1 MYVAIICARDFCC
14 ADSDAEFVEGVEGV
28 SVGDGALCVGASSV
42 DDITDTSSCI
52 NSPSDRKSDFEVKFV
67 VRAAI
72 RLERGCL
79 LGIEPRAVKLAL
91 EEWAHPV
98 GFLSGS
104 PLFARLSDCPATV
117 KVAGSLRRL
126 GGGEKR
132 VTQKLEIARRHTSDA
147 TSQSSDFPVSCQ
159 VTWPFLLA
167 IPVSFLCLAGPCL
180 AGGGPAWRP
189 ACCARGLGGRG
200 LAGGWLAGDLPAVAR
215 LGPGRRHT
223 AHNPHS
229 QNSHS
234 PSPRTR

>member
-1 MYVAIICARDFCC
+1 MR
-14 ADSDAEFVEGVEGV
+14 
-28 SVGDGALCVGASSV
+28 
-42 DDITDTSSCI
+42 
-52 NSPSDRKSDFEVKFV
+52 
-67 VRAAI
+67 RAAI

-79 LGIEPRAVKLAL
+79 LVIEPRAGKLAL

-167 IPVSFLCLAGPCL
+167 IPVSFLCLAGPYL

-189 ACCARGLGGRG
+189 ACCARALGGRG

-223 AHNPHS
+223 AHSTHS
-229 QNSHS
+229 QNSQFLS
-234 PSPRTR
+234 T